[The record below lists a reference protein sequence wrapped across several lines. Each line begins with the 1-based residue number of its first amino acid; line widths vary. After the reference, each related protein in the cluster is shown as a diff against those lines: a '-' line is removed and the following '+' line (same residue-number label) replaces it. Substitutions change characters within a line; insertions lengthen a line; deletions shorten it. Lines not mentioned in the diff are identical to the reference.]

1 MGAVIGRIRRFVR
14 QHPRA
19 AQAVAL
25 GLAVMRTQSVERISL
40 SAAAVAFW
48 AAIAVTPAFIAIAIV
63 FGRLLDPQA
72 LDESVK
78 ALQATAPD
86 SLGSL
91 LATQLKSAST
101 ATTSSLSWG
110 LALSLVTV
118 LWAVSTSIYTFQRAV
133 RIAYGMDPQRYVSAR
148 AWAYLGSVILIAILG
163 VLLLAAGGGAAW
175 ASTLDEPWR
184 ALAFA
189 VGIAVALLVGTGL
202 LTAAFRLTTEGQSQH
217 VNWPGAAFGAV
228 GSFAVVIGFGVYL
241 RFATSYQAIYGTLAS
256 TVILSIVIYV
266 AAYVILIGAISNAAL
281 GQLLRDGANDPSGA
295 GQSEAARESNSPA

>member
-1 MGAVIGRIRRFVR
+1 MRAVIERARRFVH

-19 AQAVAL
+19 AQAAAL
-25 GLAVMRTQSVERISL
+25 VLAVMRAQSVERISL

-48 AAIAVTPAFIAIAIV
+48 AAIAVTPAFIAIAII

-78 ALQATAPD
+78 ALQAAAPD

-91 LATQLKSAST
+91 LATQLQSAAT

-110 LALSLVTV
+110 LVLSLVTV

-133 RIAYGMDPQRYVSAR
+133 RIAYGLDPQRYVSAR
-148 AWAYLGSVILIAILG
+148 AWAYLGSVMLIAILG

-189 VGIAVALLVGTGL
+189 VGIILALVLGTGL
-202 LTAAFRLTTEGQSQH
+202 LTATFRLSADGQARH

-266 AAYVILIGAISNAAL
+266 AAYVILIGAVSNAAL
-281 GQLLRDGANDPSGA
+281 GQIVRQGASDSG
-295 GQSEAARESNSPA
+295 GVSQSARPRESNSPA